1 MAEQFS
7 LEVQERKNFGKGH
20 VRRLRKRGY
29 VPGVYYDTKGE
40 NIPIQAL
47 YGQMETVYARAHKSN
62 VIELTINQEN
72 QKTQKPVLIWG
83 LQQHPVK
90 KLILHVDF
98 LGVDLKR
105 KMEVDVQVEVSG
117 SAKGEEEGGLVTI
130 YRETIGVVCLPTAI
144 PDSIVLDVSELG
156 INDSILLY
164 DIELPAGVD
173 LQEYEENFAVVG
185 VAPPESMAER
195 EIEAEE
201 AEEVSIEDRET
212 QE

>member
-20 VRRLRKRGY
+20 VRRLRKKGY
-29 VPGVYYDTKGE
+29 VPGVYYDRKGE

-47 YGQMETVYARAHKSN
+47 YGQMEAVYARAHKSN
-62 VIELTINQEN
+62 VIELTINQEK

-83 LQQHPVK
+83 LQEHPVK

-105 KMEVDVQVEVSG
+105 KMEVDVQIEVSG

-156 INDSILLY
+156 INETILLY
-164 DIELPAGVD
+164 DIELPAGVE

-185 VAPPESMAER
+185 VAPPESMAEP

-201 AEEVSIEDRET
+201 AEDASTEERET